1 MEESNEVRPL
11 VPVTEE
17 EPPGHIALEKEQAAV
32 ERRPPRNGYKNV
44 PLTGCHQSV
53 MPAYRLPG
61 SFSDIPAG
69 DERGLLRRSEER
81 EVVQNVLRQP
91 WFSGFDR
98 SVVGFEKG
106 DGEIATLEDTANDAK
121 AWSVAFARDVRGV
134 FCQNHDHNC
143 VATCSKYSKSTPDVG
158 GSSNRK
164 KIDPRAYCRF
174 LFVRVVELKVL
185 DKVKKLLRRGKEL
198 VQKACVYKTN
208 ARNEYGRVQVVRKH
222 PFRSTSTDVGQVWQ
236 MQHRH
241 SAQ

>member
-1 MEESNEVRPL
+1 MVEMMFCFFCNIGMEESNEVRPL

-44 PLTGCHQSV
+44 PLTYGCHQSV

-69 DERGLLRRSEER
+69 DERGLLRRCEQR

-91 WFSGFDR
+91 WILGFDR

-143 VATCSKYSKSTPDVG
+143 AATCSKYSKSTPDVG

-164 KIDPRAYCRF
+164 KDRSTC
-174 LFVRVVELKVL
+174 
-185 DKVKKLLRRGKEL
+185 LLSFSLRSGGGTQGAGQS
-198 VQKACVYKTN
+198 QKALASWK
-208 ARNEYGRVQVVRKH
+208 G
-222 PFRSTSTDVGQVWQ
+222 VGAEGVCLQDQ
-236 MQHRH
+236 CTQ
-241 SAQ
+241 